1 MGSSC
6 SAQVEY
12 RLNYVPQETIMRE
25 FPLFRTPLLMA
36 VAIGLAGPA
45 ALPAQAQ
52 SANNNRRVVYE
63 YDGKAYETLAQCQ
76 RAKERAKKRGAVAGA
91 VIAGAGAA
99 LLGGNLGESAL
110 VAGAGALTGREI
122 GRATARKC

>member
-1 MGSSC
+1 MS
-6 SAQVEY
+6 
-12 RLNYVPQETIMRE
+12 PTI
-25 FPLFRTPLLMA
+25 FRTPLLVAA
-36 VAIGLAGPA
+36 VIGLAGPA
-45 ALPAQAQ
+45 ALPAFAQ
-52 SANNNRRVVYE
+52 SNNRRPVVYE
-63 YDGKAYETLAQCQ
+63 YDGKAYQTLEQCQ

-122 GRATARKC
+122 GRATAKKC